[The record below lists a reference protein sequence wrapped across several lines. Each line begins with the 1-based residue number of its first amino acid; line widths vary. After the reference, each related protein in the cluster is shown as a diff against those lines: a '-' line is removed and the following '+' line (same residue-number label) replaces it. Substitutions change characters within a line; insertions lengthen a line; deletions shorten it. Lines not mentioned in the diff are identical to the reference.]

1 MGFNQENKYFR
12 ADELKLVKEPKLNMK
27 VRKFSRRIVVRILFV
42 SIIIISMYLL
52 WLQIK
57 KNDNFKI
64 EKIEIVGCEF
74 SNSRAIAEQLKG
86 LRGRNLFDI
95 DIAEISGIVERN
107 IWVKQCTTVRSLP
120 EKIKIYI
127 EEYTPIAIANIAGRY
142 FLVAKEG
149 DIIDLYNFSSSM
161 VYLPVINLSE
171 ETKNSEA
178 RYKISLIGQLLERI
192 KTNNPQF
199 FAVISE
205 VVVGE
210 KSEIGLILNNDNNV
224 LIINSD
230 DDGTSLK
237 KYFGLCKEIKSG
249 YQSGT
254 VVDLRFNNQVVIKP
268 DFRNL

>member
-12 ADELKLVKEPKLNMK
+12 ADELKHVKEPNLSMR
-27 VRKFSRRIVVRILFV
+27 VRKFSGKVLVRILFV
-42 SIIIISMYLL
+42 SAIIVSLYML
-52 WLQIK
+52 WLQIR
-57 KNDNFKI
+57 KNDTFRI
-64 EKIEIVGCEF
+64 TKIEITGCEF
-74 SNSRAIAEQLKG
+74 SDSKVIVEQLKN
-86 LRGRNLFDI
+86 LRGRNLFDV
-95 DIAEISGIVERN
+95 DIAVISGIVERN
-107 IWVKQCTTVRSLP
+107 RWVKQCTAVRSLP
-120 EKIKIYI
+120 ETISIYI

-149 DIIDLYNFSSSM
+149 DVIDLYNPSTSM
-161 VYLPVINLSE
+161 VYLPIINLSE

-192 KTNNPQF
+192 RTNNPQF

-205 VVVGE
+205 VVVGK
-210 KSEIGLILNNDNNV
+210 KSEIRLILNNYNNV

-237 KYFGLCKEIKSG
+237 KYFGLCKEIKSK